1 MWGKAKKIHRSL
13 RIFVNKEKFCQNNN
27 AESQNLQTFGL
38 SKKFRSWHK
47 GKESEKQKEN
57 WKIWKHFETK
67 SRSIEKIDQMD
78 SQRIS
83 NFGKM
88 FTLMLFYE
96 TDDITDFSYFRMT
109 NFNYMDHPT

>member
-1 MWGKAKKIHRSL
+1 MAYLGQVPSWQVYSPGSLGRAKKIHRSL
-13 RIFVNKEKFCQNNN
+13 TIFVNKEKFCQNND
-27 AESQNLQTFGL
+27 AESPNLQTFGL

-78 SQRIS
+78 SQRIG
-83 NFGKM
+83 NFGKN
-88 FTLMLFYE
+88 L
-96 TDDITDFSYFRMT
+96 S
-109 NFNYMDHPT
+109 